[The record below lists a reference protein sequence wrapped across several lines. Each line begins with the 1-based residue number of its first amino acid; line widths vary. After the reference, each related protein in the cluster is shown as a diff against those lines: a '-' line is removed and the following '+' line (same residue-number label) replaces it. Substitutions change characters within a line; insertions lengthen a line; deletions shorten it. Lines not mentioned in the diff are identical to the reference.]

1 MPGPLPD
8 PKRKRRNA
16 PTIPTTELPT
26 SGLVAIGSEPPKPP
40 DHLGTEGRQWWM
52 WAWSTPQAVGWGVGA
67 GQEATVARRASLEDD
82 LNALAEV
89 EALDLLDVIDADG
102 EVVKRYKDVIKR
114 LAALTGGRLA
124 VTREMRELDD
134 RLGLTPRGLAAL
146 RWTIVA
152 DPEPDEDAGADQ
164 GGAERQT
171 ERRLRVAAG

>member
-26 SGLVAIGSEPPKPP
+26 SGLAAIGATPPAPP
-40 DHLGTEGRQWWM
+40 AHLGKAAREWWQ
-52 WAWSTPQAVGWGVGA
+52 WAWDTPQAVGWGVGG
-67 GQEATVARRASLEDD
+67 GQEAIISRRASLEDD
-82 LNALAEV
+82 LAALAEV
-89 EALDLLDVIDADG
+89 EALDLLDVLEDG
-102 EVVKRYKDVIKR
+102 EVVRRFKDVIRR

-124 VTREMRELDD
+124 VTREMREIDD

-152 DPEPDEDAGADQ
+152 DPVADEDNGQ
-164 GGAERQT
+164 NEEGTKRQS